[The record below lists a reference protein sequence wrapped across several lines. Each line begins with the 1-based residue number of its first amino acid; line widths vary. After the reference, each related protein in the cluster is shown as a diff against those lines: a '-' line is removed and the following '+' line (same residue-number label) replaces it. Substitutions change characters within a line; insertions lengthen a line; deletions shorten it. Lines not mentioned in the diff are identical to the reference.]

1 MVRPLF
7 ISIHNK
13 NADGGWIY
21 DQQFSILR
29 ALPAAKGKSGST
41 REFRWSS
48 KDFNFIWIENF
59 RVKPDDDNSFSI
71 FITAMIDA
79 ISEHLQLLI
88 QIFDR
93 TFSVSTKID

>member
-1 MVRPLF
+1 MLMVAEFTTSSSPYCVRYP
-7 ISIHNK
+7 
-13 NADGGWIY
+13 
-21 DQQFSILR
+21 
-29 ALPAAKGKSGST
+29 PPKGKSGST

-88 QIFDR
+88 QIFGR